1 MLKQLEGAR
10 LGIFIFFGTVFLVLS
25 IFLLGSK
32 EKLFTTTS
40 EVKAYF
46 TQIEGLKSGAPV
58 RLSGYDIGSVSSIS
72 FSNDSSASVEVK
84 MRIDNALKHFIH
96 LDSEAAIET
105 EGLVGKKIVTITAGS
120 ADASE
125 IGDGGVIRS
134 KNPVNVSAIIE
145 ETQSIMANIKDL
157 SKDFSEIFNRINKG
171 EGSIG
176 KLVNDDKLYKSA
188 VNVTQSADKS
198 LNVITTRL
206 DEVADIIVK
215 MSSGMKSIIG
225 NIDSATI
232 DVRTLVHRVNKG
244 EGALGALIGDKKIAD
259 SVKTIVKNLVKTSD
273 DARIATS
280 SLAENMEALKHNWL
294 FKSYFEERGF
304 WNRSEYEK
312 AIELQLA
319 EIKKQQDILDK
330 KMAELKDLENKLD
343 KDKSK

>member
-10 LGIFIFFGTVFLVLS
+10 LGIFIFFGTVFLVIS

-72 FSNDSSASVEVK
+72 FSNDSSAKVEVR

-96 LDSEAAIET
+96 LDSEASIET

-125 IGDGGVIRS
+125 IADGGAIRS

-145 ETQSIMANIKDL
+145 ETRAIMANIKDL
-157 SKDFSEIFNRINKG
+157 SKDFSEIFAKINQG

-176 KLVNDDKLYKSA
+176 KLVNDDQLYKSA
-188 VNVTQSADKS
+188 VNVTQSADRS
-198 LNVITTRL
+198 MTIITKRL
-206 DEVADIIVK
+206 DEIADIIVK
-215 MSSGMKSIIG
+215 TSGSLKSIIG
-225 NIDSATI
+225 NIDSATV
-232 DVRTLVHRVNKG
+232 DVRTLIHKVNKG
-244 EGALGALIGDKKIAD
+244 EGVLGSLIGDKKLAD
-259 SVKTIVKNLVKTSD
+259 SVKSMVKNLVKTSD

-294 FKSYFEERGF
+294 FKSYFEERGY

-312 AIELQLA
+312 AIDLQLT
-319 EIKKQQDILDK
+319 ELKKQQEILDN
-330 KMAELKDLENKLD
+330 KMKELKDLENRLQK
-343 KDKSK
+343 K

>member
-10 LGIFIFFGTVFLVLS
+10 LGIFIFFGTVFLVIS

-32 EKLFTTTS
+32 EKLFTTTI

-46 TQIEGLKSGAPV
+46 SQIEGLKSGAPV
-58 RLSGYDIGSVSSIS
+58 RLSGYDIGSVNSIS
-72 FSNDSSASVEVK
+72 FSNDSTAKVEVT

-120 ADASE
+120 AETNA
-125 IGDGGVIRS
+125 ITDGGTIRS

-145 ETQSIMANIKDL
+145 ETQGIMANIKDL
-157 SKDFSEIFNRINKG
+157 SKDFSEIFAKINQG

-176 KLVNDDKLYKSA
+176 KLVNDQGLYNSA
-188 VNVTQSADKS
+188 VNLTKSADKS
-198 LNVITTRL
+198 MGIITDRL
-206 DEVADIIVK
+206 DEIADIIVQT
-215 MSSGMKSIIG
+215 SGSLKSIIG
-225 NIDSATI
+225 NIDSATV

-244 EGALGALIGDKKIAD
+244 EGALGALIGDRNVSD
-259 SVKTIVKNLVKTSD
+259 SVKIMIRNLVKTSD

-304 WNRSEYEK
+304 WNRSEYDK
-312 AIELQLA
+312 ALDLQLT
-319 EIKKQQDILDK
+319 ELKKQQDILDK
-330 KMAELKDLENKLD
+330 KIAELKELES
-343 KDKSK
+343 KSDTKK

>member
-10 LGIFIFFGTVFLVLS
+10 LGIFIFFGTVLLVLS

-40 EVKAYF
+40 EVRAHF
-46 TQIEGLKSGAPV
+46 SQIEGLKSGAPV

-72 FSNDSSASVEVK
+72 FSGDSTGKVEVK
-84 MRIDNALKHFIH
+84 MRIDNDLKHFIH

-120 ADASE
+120 AEAPVIS
-125 IGDGGVIRS
+125 DGGVIRS

-157 SKDFSEIFNRINKG
+157 SKDFSEIFAKINQG

-176 KLVNDDKLYKSA
+176 KLVNDDALYKS
-188 VNVTQSADKS
+188 VVTLTRSADKS
-198 LNVITTRL
+198 MGIITTRL
-206 DEVADIIVK
+206 DEIADIIVK
-215 MSSGMKSIIG
+215 TSGSMKSIIG
-225 NIDSATI
+225 NIDSATV
-232 DVRTLVHRVNKG
+232 DVRNLVHRVNNG
-244 EGALGALIGDKKIAD
+244 EGILGTLIGDKKIAD
-259 SVKTIVKNLVKTSD
+259 SVKTMIKNLVRTSD

-294 FKSYFEERGF
+294 FKSYFEERGY

-312 AIELQLA
+312 AIDLQLT
-319 EIKKQQDILDK
+319 ELKKQQDILDK
-330 KMAELKDLENKLD
+330 KMKELKELENRLQK
-343 KDKSK
+343 K

>member
-10 LGIFIFFGTVFLVLS
+10 LGIFIFFGTVLLVLS

-32 EKLFTTTS
+32 EKLFTRTS

-46 TQIEGLKSGAPV
+46 SQIEGLKSGAPV

-72 FSNDSSASVEVK
+72 FAADSTAKVEVK
-84 MRIDNALKHFIH
+84 MKIDNALKHFIH

-120 ADASE
+120 ADAPE

-134 KNPVNVSAIIE
+134 KNPVNISAIME
-145 ETQSIMANIKDL
+145 ETESIMGNIKNL
-157 SKDFSEIFNRINKG
+157 TKEFSEIFSKVNKG

-176 KLVNDDKLYKSA
+176 RLVNDDQLYKSA
-188 VNVTQSADKS
+188 VNVTQSADRS
-198 LNVITTRL
+198 MSIITKRL
-206 DEVADIIVK
+206 DEIADIIVK
-215 MSSGMKSIIG
+215 ISASMKSIVG

-232 DVRTLVHRVNKG
+232 DVRNLVHKVNKG
-244 EGALGALIGDKKIAD
+244 EGVLGSLIGDKKIAD
-259 SVKTIVKNLVKTSD
+259 SVRTMLKNLVKTSD

-294 FKSYFEERGF
+294 FKSYFEERGY
-304 WNRSEYEK
+304 WSQSEYEK
-312 AIELQLA
+312 AIDLQLG
-319 EIKKQQDILDK
+319 ELKKQQEIVDQ
-330 KMAELKDLENKLD
+330 KMKELKELELRLQK
-343 KDKSK
+343 K

>member
-10 LGIFIFFGTVFLVLS
+10 LGIFIFFGTVFLVIS

-72 FSNDSSASVEVK
+72 FSNDLSARVEVK

-120 ADASE
+120 ANTSE

-145 ETQSIMANIKDL
+145 ETQALMANIKDL
-157 SKDFSEIFNRINKG
+157 SKDFSEIFAKINQG

-176 KLVNDDKLYKSA
+176 KLVNDEELYNST
-188 VNVTQSADKS
+188 VNLTRSADQS
-198 LNVITTRL
+198 MSIITARL
-206 DEVADIIVK
+206 DEIADIIVET
-215 MSSGMKSIIG
+215 SGSWKSIIG
-225 NIDSATI
+225 NIDSATV
-232 DVRTLVHRVNKG
+232 DVRNLVHRVNKG
-244 EGALGALIGDKKIAD
+244 EGALGVLIGDKKIAD
-259 SVKTIVKNLVKTSD
+259 SVKTMIKNLVKTSD

-294 FKSYFEERGF
+294 FKSYFEERGY

-312 AIELQLA
+312 AIDLQLT
-319 EIKKQQDILDK
+319 ELKKQQEILDNKMKELRELELRLEK
-330 KMAELKDLENKLD
+330 K
-343 KDKSK
+343 